1 MSEKQYRS
9 GNSVMQTSP
18 WTFLAKAEDGV
29 CVAIVLPEFQATTE
43 LRLEP
48 FRDGGVS
55 SVRLSVSAAGV
66 REHRSLVASKHLSPR
81 QVRKNVVYIST

>member
-48 FRDGGVS
+48 FRDGGCH
-55 SVRLSVSAAGV
+55 RCASVSAAGV